1 VAFVQPAGPGSS
13 PGTRARA
20 VPSSDPAGGPAATGP
35 AGDSASG
42 PARPLADR
50 IDPAPVGWARLPE
63 LEDLPP
69 VAGRRVLVRCD
80 FNVPLRRNRVVDDLR
95 IRSAT
100 PTLEW
105 LVRRGAR
112 VTVCTHLGR
121 PGGRPDARFDL
132 GPVRDLLAA
141 LVPEAELM
149 DNLRFHAGEES
160 GDAEFVRQLM
170 EGQDLFVNDAFATTH
185 RHHASVVGPPAI
197 LPSAVGRL
205 VSREVAVLTG
215 LREQP
220 RRPFVAVLGGPAD
233 PERLAGLRSLLGF
246 VDTVLLG
253 GPLAFAVMEQRP
265 PAEGEWSDLI
275 DAGQLV
281 LPVDVGR
288 AADGGRGRPES
299 RPGHPGAGGPVRS
312 PGPVDIGRRSATR
325 YAAAIGAAGTVFWD
339 GAMGVDV
346 LGPGTMAVAE
356 AVAAATGFTAASGVD
371 TVAALRRLRMG
382 TYIDHLS
389 TGGAASLAFLRDG
402 DLAGLAAIRHT
413 AISGS

>member
-1 VAFVQPAGPGSS
+1 
-13 PGTRARA
+13 
-20 VPSSDPAGGPAATGP
+20 
-35 AGDSASG
+35 
-42 PARPLADR
+42 
-50 IDPAPVGWARLPE
+50 
-63 LEDLPP
+63 
-69 VAGRRVLVRCD
+69 VAGQRVLVRCD
-80 FNVPLRRNRVVDDLR
+80 FNVPLRRHRVVDDLR
-95 IRSAT
+95 IRSAS

-112 VTVCTHLGR
+112 VTACTHLGR

-141 LVPEAELM
+141 LVPEVELM

-160 GDAEFVRQLM
+160 GDAEFVRQLVD
-170 EGQDLFVNDAFATTH
+170 GQDLFVNDAFATTH
-185 RHHASVVGPPAI
+185 RRHASVVGPPAI

-205 VSREVAVLTG
+205 VSREVAVLKG

-253 GPLAFAVMEQRP
+253 GPLAFAVMERRP
-265 PAEGEWSDLI
+265 PADGEWSDLI
-275 DAGQLV
+275 DAGRLV

-288 AADGGRGRPES
+288 AAEGGRARPDGR
-299 RPGHPGAGGPVRS
+299 
-312 PGPVDIGRRSATR
+312 PVDIGRRAAAR
-325 YAAAIGAAGTVFWD
+325 YSGAIGAAGTVFWD

-356 AVAAATGFTAASGVD
+356 AVAAASGFTVVSGVD

-382 TYIDHLS
+382 TYVDHLS

-413 AISGS
+413 AVSGS